1 MMEKWVLDVKYDQ
14 KTDDTYIELPDAL
27 MKEAGWNLGD
37 DIEWIDNKDGSW
49 TMRKI
54 EKTEEKEWVLI
65 S

>member
-37 DIEWIDNKDGSW
+37 DIEWIDNKRVS
-49 TMRKI
+49 
-54 EKTEEKEWVLI
+54 
-65 S
+65 